1 MGATGW
7 HYFVPYQSDVNQ
19 ALQDL
24 RNDVFSRKDY
34 LSSITEA
41 DGLAA
46 IEQLAAMSPNP
57 EQARAQ
63 LQAVLTLARKWDSK
77 RAHRDKQRGEPRTIA
92 ELLRQRAEEGTGT
105 ILDVDHISE
114 QAEFG
119 ALHPLTAQQCNAFFG
134 TERPTRAM
142 VEQWR
147 NRIVSLDEP
156 PLYDRWEGIY
166 LIVYAEEQPE
176 AVYIEGCSGD

>member
-105 ILDVDHISE
+105 IQRTGGVRRTPPSHCSAMQCLLWY
-114 QAEFG
+114 G
-119 ALHPLTAQQCNAFFG
+119 APHACDG
-134 TERPTRAM
+134 RA
-142 VEQWR
+142 VEKS
-147 NRIVSLDEP
+147 NRLS
-156 PLYDRWEGIY
+156 
-166 LIVYAEEQPE
+166 
-176 AVYIEGCSGD
+176 